1 MKMKLSRRELKFNP
15 TNAIL
20 VSDTH
25 DSEDREFEEKKR
37 QQYVGRWASQT
48 KIQTKMLEAT
58 NSSDDL
64 ENESDV
70 GALLEYHN
78 RTRQTYINRW
88 WARKPDDAEEEVASL
103 SLSL

>member
-1 MKMKLSRRELKFNP
+1 M
-15 TNAIL
+15 
-20 VSDTH
+20 SDSH
-25 DSEDREFEEKKR
+25 NSEDRKFEEKKR

-48 KIQTKMLEAT
+48 KMLEAT
-58 NSSDDL
+58 NSSDYL

-78 RTRQTYINRW
+78 RTRQTYMNRW

-103 SLSL
+103 SISL